1 MRRSGMHNIG
11 VIIKKQLK
19 DTLKN
24 KTVLI
29 QFVMFP
35 VLTLI
40 FENAIT
46 IPDMPELFF
55 TKLFS
60 VMYMGMAPL
69 VAVASVIAEE
79 KEKNTLRV
87 LTMANVKAWEYLA
100 GIGIYVWTIC
110 MAGAGVMA
118 TTLSSGDIPFYLGV
132 MAAGFIISIAI
143 GACIG
148 IIASNQMAA
157 TSLSLPVMLIFS
169 FMPMLAMF
177 NDKIEKIAG
186 IFYTQQIR
194 ELLGNMTFDGIKT
207 ETMLV
212 VAVNALLALSLFF
225 AAFKRKGLE

>member
-1 MRRSGMHNIG
+1 
-11 VIIKKQLK
+11 
-19 DTLKN
+19 
-24 KTVLI
+24 
-29 QFVMFP
+29 
-35 VLTLI
+35 
-40 FENAIT
+40 
-46 IPDMPELFF
+46 
-55 TKLFS
+55 
-60 VMYMGMAPL
+60 
-69 VAVASVIAEE
+69 
-79 KEKNTLRV
+79 
-87 LTMANVKAWEYLA
+87 
-100 GIGIYVWTIC
+100 
-110 MAGAGVMA
+110 
-118 TTLSSGDIPFYLGV
+118 

>member
-1 MRRSGMHNIG
+1 MRNIG
-11 VIIKKQLK
+11 VIIKKQVK
-19 DTLKN
+19 DTIKN

-40 FENAIT
+40 FENVIN

-69 VAVASVIAEE
+69 TAVAAIIAEE

-87 LTMANVKAWEYLA
+87 LTMANVKPWEYLA

-118 TTLSSGDIPFYLGV
+118 TTLPSEDIPFYLGV
-132 MAAGFIISIAI
+132 MAAGFIISIAV

-148 IIASNQMAA
+148 VIASNQMAA
-157 TSLSLPVMLIFS
+157 TSMSLPVMLIFS

-177 NDKIEKIAG
+177 NDKIEKIATV
-186 IFYTQQIR
+186 FYTQQIR
-194 ELLGNMTFDGIKT
+194 ELLGNMSFDGMKT
-207 ETMLV
+207 ETMFV
-212 VAVNALLALSLFF
+212 VAINALLALAIFF
-225 AAFKRKGLE
+225 VAFKRKGLE

>member
-1 MRRSGMHNIG
+1 MHNIG
-11 VIIKKQLK
+11 VIIKKQIK

-40 FENAIT
+40 FENAID

-69 VAVASVIAEE
+69 VAVASIIAEE

-110 MAGAGVMA
+110 MAGAGVIA
-118 TTLSSGDIPFYLGV
+118 TTLPLDDIPFYLGV

-194 ELLGNMTFDGIKT
+194 ELLGNMTFDGIKA

>member
-1 MRRSGMHNIG
+1 MHNTG
-11 VIIKKQLK
+11 VIIKKQIK

-40 FENAIT
+40 FENAIN

-69 VAVASVIAEE
+69 VAVASIIAEE

-100 GIGIYVWTIC
+100 SIGIYVWTIC

>member
-1 MRRSGMHNIG
+1 MHNIG
-11 VIIKKQLK
+11 VIIKKQIK

-40 FENAIT
+40 FENAIN

-69 VAVASVIAEE
+69 VAVASIIAEE

-87 LTMANVKAWEYLA
+87 LTMANVKALEYLA

>member
-1 MRRSGMHNIG
+1 MRNIG
-11 VIIKKQLK
+11 VIIKKQIK

-24 KTVLI
+24 KIVLI

-40 FENAIT
+40 FENAIS

-69 VAVASVIAEE
+69 TAVASIIAEE

-118 TTLSSGDIPFYLGV
+118 TTLSAGDIPFYLGV

-194 ELLGNMTFDGIKT
+194 ELLGSMTFDGIKT
-207 ETMLV
+207 ETLLV
-212 VAVNALLALSLFF
+212 VAVNALLALTFF
-225 AAFKRKGLE
+225 FVTFKRKGLE

>member
-1 MRRSGMHNIG
+1 MHNTG
-11 VIIKKQLK
+11 VIIKKQIK

-40 FENAIT
+40 FENAID

-69 VAVASVIAEE
+69 VAVASIIAEE

>member
-1 MRRSGMHNIG
+1 MHNTG
-11 VIIKKQLK
+11 VIIKKQIK

-40 FENAIT
+40 FENAIN

>member
-1 MRRSGMHNIG
+1 MHNIG
-11 VIIKKQLK
+11 VIIKKQIK

-40 FENAIT
+40 FENAIN

-69 VAVASVIAEE
+69 VSVASIIAEE

>member
-1 MRRSGMHNIG
+1 MRNIG

-19 DTLKN
+19 DTFKN

-35 VLTLI
+35 LLTLV
-40 FENAIT
+40 FEHAIN

-69 VAVASVIAEE
+69 TSAAAIISEE

-87 LTMANVKAWEYLA
+87 LMMANVKPWEYLA
-100 GIGIYVWTIC
+100 GIGVYVWTIC

-118 TTLSSGDIPFYLGV
+118 SSLPAKDIPFFLFI
-132 MAAGFIISIAI
+132 MAAGFIISIAV
-143 GACIG
+143 GACVG
-148 IIASNQMAA
+148 IFAPNQMVS
-157 TSLSLPVMLIFS
+157 TSLVMPVMLIFS
-169 FMPMLAMF
+169 FAPMLAMF
-177 NDKIEKIAG
+177 NDKIEKIAR

-194 ELLGNMTFDGIKT
+194 VLLNNMTFDGIKPDS
-207 ETMLV
+207 V
-212 VAVNALLALSLFF
+212 VIVAVNAALAIILFF

>member
-1 MRRSGMHNIG
+1 MHNIG
-11 VIIKKQLK
+11 VIIKKQIK

-40 FENAIT
+40 FENAIN

-69 VAVASVIAEE
+69 VAVASIIAEE

-110 MAGAGVMA
+110 MAGA
-118 TTLSSGDIPFYLGV
+118 
-132 MAAGFIISIAI
+132 
-143 GACIG
+143 
-148 IIASNQMAA
+148 
-157 TSLSLPVMLIFS
+157 
-169 FMPMLAMF
+169 
-177 NDKIEKIAG
+177 
-186 IFYTQQIR
+186 
-194 ELLGNMTFDGIKT
+194 
-207 ETMLV
+207 
-212 VAVNALLALSLFF
+212 
-225 AAFKRKGLE
+225 

>member
-1 MRRSGMHNIG
+1 MHNTG
-11 VIIKKQLK
+11 VIIKKQIK

-40 FENAIT
+40 FENAIS

-69 VAVASVIAEE
+69 VAVASIIAEE